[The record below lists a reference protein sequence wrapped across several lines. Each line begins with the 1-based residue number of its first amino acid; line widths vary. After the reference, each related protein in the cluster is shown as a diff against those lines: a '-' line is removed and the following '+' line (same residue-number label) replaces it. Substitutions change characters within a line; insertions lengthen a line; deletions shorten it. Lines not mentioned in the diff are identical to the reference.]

1 LAKGTSARATGDTS
15 DVRESLVRAAMELL
29 EEMSPEELSLRDI
42 ARRAGVS
49 HAAPYHHFESKAALL
64 GEVARRGFIELDA
77 SMADAQRAAPSA
89 GLAGARAQLLA
100 TGVGYFLFSR
110 RRRAIYQLM
119 MERPDMCERTGDD
132 LRAAS
137 GAAFVRLVDA
147 IAVARTAAS
156 LPIDDTREDALF
168 HWSLVHGISSL
179 VASGALGVLPSLD
192 DEVALVRRL
201 LERTGQVFSP
211 RVALREGDT

>member
-1 LAKGTSARATGDTS
+1 MAKGTSVRTREDHG
-15 DVRESLVRAAMELL
+15 DVREALVRAAMELL
-29 EEMSPEELSLRDI
+29 EETSPEDLSLRDI

-64 GEVARRGFIELDA
+64 SEVVRRGFIELDA
-77 SMADAQRAAPSA
+77 AMADAQRAAPSD
-89 GLAGARAQLLA
+89 GLDGARAQLQA

-119 MERPDMCERTGDD
+119 MERPDMCERTSTDFQ
-132 LRAAS
+132 AAS

-147 IAVARTAAS
+147 IASARAAAA
-156 LPIDDTREDALF
+156 LPVDETREDALF

-179 VASGALGVLPSLD
+179 VASGTLGAFPSLD
-192 DEVALVRRL
+192 DEVALVKRL
-201 LERTGQVFSP
+201 LSRTGQFFTPP
-211 RVALREGDT
+211 RN